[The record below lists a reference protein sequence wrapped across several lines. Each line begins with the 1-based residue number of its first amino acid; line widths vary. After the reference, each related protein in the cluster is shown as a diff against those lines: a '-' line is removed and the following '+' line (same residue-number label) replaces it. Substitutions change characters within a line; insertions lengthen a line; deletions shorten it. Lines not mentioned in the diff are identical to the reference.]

1 MQPSGEAELKM
12 SDGSGTKLRPSAFAA
27 ALELWERCFRETRRS
42 DVGRGRS
49 NEAFAA
55 DAEEEHVLESGST
68 EELFRCFGQ
77 WFVWQSASKEAEL
90 ALRPFDEPPRV
101 PIGDE
106 VAWKRLGPEIKQ
118 YLEGLTDAVQSL
130 IEELDCEKTFYN
142 EAWAAHGLGPEHLA
156 VSAAAV
162 VVAVRPRVE
171 KLKAGVWPT
180 GPPILE
186 VPPGG
191 GRLIQVLEALD
202 REASRHR
209 EANVL
214 TTEPLVDILV
224 PHVTS
229 ALAES
234 LAALDR
240 DITSKALD
248 GDPDALFVPL
258 RPPSSIYCQAVVTL
272 WRFIH
277 DALDAPLSL
286 GLPVDIVVSPF
297 IKDFLGKV
305 LQRSAERLVRS
316 CEDREAF
323 GMSIR
328 AAQVADE
335 LKSTNCAVDSEEE
348 EGPAKIADAKRSSGR
363 GRKKFLTKLSGRSFP
378 EEVTKNSVM
387 EVRLLE
393 VSSKVIAA
401 PVRQVMV
408 RLSSI
413 GFCLAELADVHT
425 KLFKMVNSGD
435 DDGVPTARHNE
446 ARMLICE
453 ELPELQES
461 LLHQGQTLARYLA
474 ARLVY
479 HELRAE
485 LFEKLYFVAVPGGGT
500 PTPSNAVGSFTPR
513 ASTTP
518 ASFLESG
525 SGPTL
530 LTLKD
535 IVACRQ
541 NSFLSLVEQAPSAL
555 LGAFVAELGI
565 ELTHAWMYVIVDYLR
580 KQQLDQIYEHLA
592 SDQEA
597 LSRAIDSMMQATRQR
612 VQTKALGGLTLED
625 CRNAEKRLEEVQ
637 RLSQC
642 LIEETRVRTAEELA
656 RYAAKVRGEFSQ
668 EGRDAGPSVLARE
681 RSQTPT
687 PLGRSK
693 SPHPRSAS
701 PSGAS
706 AGAFGGYYSPRSPS
720 PVLISPREGPDSQ
733 ATSSRSAK
741 QRFQG
746 AWKAMKRLGKG
757 HKEMDVRDSRQ

>member
-1 MQPSGEAELKM
+1 MCASQEEPSW
-12 SDGSGTKLRPSAFAA
+12 SGK
-27 ALELWERCFRETRRS
+27 
-42 DVGRGRS
+42 
-49 NEAFAA
+49 
-55 DAEEEHVLESGST
+55 
-68 EELFRCFGQ
+68 
-77 WFVWQSASKEAEL
+77 
-90 ALRPFDEPPRV
+90 
-101 PIGDE
+101 
-106 VAWKRLGPEIKQ
+106 
-118 YLEGLTDAVQSL
+118 
-130 IEELDCEKTFYN
+130 
-142 EAWAAHGLGPEHLA
+142 
-156 VSAAAV
+156 
-162 VVAVRPRVE
+162 
-171 KLKAGVWPT
+171 
-180 GPPILE
+180 
-186 VPPGG
+186 
-191 GRLIQVLEALD
+191 
-202 REASRHR
+202 
-209 EANVL
+209 
-214 TTEPLVDILV
+214 
-224 PHVTS
+224 
-229 ALAES
+229 
-234 LAALDR
+234 
-240 DITSKALD
+240 
-248 GDPDALFVPL
+248 
-258 RPPSSIYCQAVVTL
+258 
-272 WRFIH
+272 
-277 DALDAPLSL
+277 
-286 GLPVDIVVSPF
+286 
-297 IKDFLGKV
+297 
-305 LQRSAERLVRS
+305 
-316 CEDREAF
+316 CED
-323 GMSIR
+323 
-328 AAQVADE
+328 
-335 LKSTNCAVDSEEE
+335 

-363 GRKKFLTKLSGRSFP
+363 GRKKFLTKLSGRSLTQ
-378 EEVTKNSVM
+378 EVTKNSVM

-541 NSFLSLVEQAPSAL
+541 NSFLSLVEQAPSVL

-668 EGRDAGPSVLARE
+668 EGRDGPSVLARE

-706 AGAFGGYYSPRSPS
+706 AGVFGGYYSPRSPS
-720 PVLISPREGPDSQ
+720 PVLISW
-733 ATSSRSAK
+733 
-741 QRFQG
+741 G
-746 AWKAMKRLGKG
+746 A
-757 HKEMDVRDSRQ
+757 ETQET